1 MSVFKD
7 TRILDDKV
15 AVMLQ
20 QLFDGEKVDSNDDK
34 SYDNG
39 KGFVP
44 TYLCTPGFVDKDNYK
59 KVIVDTNYY
68 TEDQL
73 K

>member
-7 TRILDDKV
+7 TRILADKV

-20 QLFDGEKVDSNDDK
+20 QLFDGEKVDSN
-34 SYDNG
+34 
-39 KGFVP
+39 
-44 TYLCTPGFVDKDNYK
+44 
-59 KVIVDTNYY
+59 YY
-68 TEDQL
+68 TKDQL

>member
-7 TRILDDKV
+7 TRVLADKV

-39 KGFVP
+39 KGVVP
-44 TYLCTPGFVDKDNYK
+44 TYLCTPGFVSKITIK
-59 KVIVDTNYY
+59 K
-68 TEDQL
+68 L
-73 K
+73 S